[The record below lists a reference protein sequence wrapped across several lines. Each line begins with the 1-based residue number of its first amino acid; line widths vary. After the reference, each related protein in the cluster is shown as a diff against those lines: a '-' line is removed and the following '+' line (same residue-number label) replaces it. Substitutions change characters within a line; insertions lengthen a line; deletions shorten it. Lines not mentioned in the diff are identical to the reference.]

1 MAYTR
6 LEMADVRFNSD
17 GLIHGL
23 GFCSIRNQ
31 FFHFA
36 T

>member
-6 LEMADVRFNSD
+6 LEMAYVRFDSY

-23 GFCSIRNQ
+23 GFCSIRNP